1 VTPQQMDRL
10 VDDHLSAEARG
21 DIPAVLDTLDEGIV
35 RNVPGGTD
43 MLTGKDASRAFY
55 SALFAELEITGYR
68 NLRRWHGPDFL
79 VDLMLVEAKATGN
92 PFGFDGRGRSFEF
105 SLLHVFEFA
114 NGRISLE
121 SGWPDMAAI
130 AAQLGD

>member
-1 VTPQQMDRL
+1 VTPEQMDHL
-10 VDDHLSAEARG
+10 VDEHLSAEARA
-21 DIPAVLDTLDEGIV
+21 DIPAVLDTLDEGIL
-35 RNVPGGTD
+35 RNVPGAAD
-43 MLTGKDASRAFY
+43 MLAGKDASRAFY
-55 SALFAELEITGYR
+55 SALFAEMEITGYR
-68 NLRRWHGPDFL
+68 TMRRWHGPDFL

-92 PFGFDGRGRSFEF
+92 PFGFEGRSRPFEF

-130 AAQLGD
+130 AAQLGG